1 MIQIFFISVNS
12 INSNLLIF
20 KIMHVDVVSTLEI
33 FHIITGYT
41 SQKIE
46 VHGIMAYRN
55 TIQIM
60 SDVLEN
66 VDYAGSEGLQITN
79 LIQKA
84 NISHSRLQKLIKNLT
99 GSGLINKI
107 EYDTKSTF
115 VITEKGRLFLEEYKK
130 FSDFAGSFGLEL

>member
-1 MIQIFFISVNS
+1 MS
-12 INSNLLIF
+12 
-20 KIMHVDVVSTLEI
+20 
-33 FHIITGYT
+33 
-41 SQKIE
+41 
-46 VHGIMAYRN
+46 YRN

-84 NISHSRLQKLIKNLT
+84 NVSHSRLQNLIQNLT

-107 EYDTKSTF
+107 EYDKKSAF
-115 VITEKGRLFLEEYKK
+115 VITEKGRLFLEEYKR
-130 FSDFAGSFGLEL
+130 FSDLAGSFGLEL

>member
-1 MIQIFFISVNS
+1 
-12 INSNLLIF
+12 
-20 KIMHVDVVSTLEI
+20 
-33 FHIITGYT
+33 
-41 SQKIE
+41 
-46 VHGIMAYRN
+46 MAYRN

-84 NISHSRLQKLIKNLT
+84 NISHSRLQKLIENLT

>member
-1 MIQIFFISVNS
+1 
-12 INSNLLIF
+12 
-20 KIMHVDVVSTLEI
+20 
-33 FHIITGYT
+33 
-41 SQKIE
+41 
-46 VHGIMAYRN
+46 MAYRN

-84 NISHSRLQKLIKNLT
+84 NISHSRLQKLIENLT

-130 FSDFAGSFGLEL
+130 FSGFAGSFGLEL